1 MGEEIQEWQH
11 LWGAKVKMPIDVP
24 DDILKYGIQIVASKL
39 KVSRMIL
46 YNISVSD
53 SNLQLTYGHINKV
66 NVVIQKPIEIRVW
79 LC

>member
-1 MGEEIQEWQH
+1 MDVIDFVVLSQYRMGEEIQEWQH

-39 KVSRMIL
+39 KVSRTIL

-53 SNLQLTYGHINKV
+53 S
-66 NVVIQKPIEIRVW
+66 PI
-79 LC
+79 